1 MGLIREPIEVDFV
14 VNSEPWTKE
23 ELEEFS
29 ALIKKIK
36 AKNAKKKARKKK
48 DQATKS

>member
-14 VNSEPWTKE
+14 VNSKPWTKK
-23 ELEEFS
+23 ELAEFS

-36 AKNAKKKARKKK
+36 AKNAKKKTRKRKT
-48 DQATKS
+48 QPTKS